1 MKQHCA
7 AALILLFL
15 AVPTSGAEL
24 RGHGGPVRA
33 LAASGD
39 LALTGSFDSTAILWS
54 AQDGSALRVFRHHA
68 GGVTAVALLPDGYA
82 TGGEDGRIALWR
94 DGEDRPVAEPAAHAA
109 PVAALA
115 VSPDGAWLASAGW
128 DGAARLIPLAA
139 GAETTLPHDGPV
151 NAVAF
156 LPDGRLVTAAQD
168 LTLRVWAAD
177 GRLVASARTLA
188 PQNALAVAG
197 STVVSAGADGM
208 VRFFDAALAPLG
220 DTWTDGG
227 PIVAMAATR
236 DGAVVAASSVTGA
249 VTVIDAA
256 TRVARL
262 TIAEVGPVWSV
273 AFADDGATLL
283 AGGGDRV
290 VRRWDVAT
298 GAALDRA
305 DLTTPAPYADL
316 GDSRGA
322 QIFRACAACHTL
334 GPDDGHRAGP
344 TLHGVFGRRIGTASG
359 YDYSAALREMDIVWT
374 PDTVSALFEKGPAAY
389 TPGTKMPEQR
399 ILNADDRAAL
409 MTFLDE
415 RTR

>member
-1 MKQHCA
+1 MKMR
-7 AALILLFL
+7 ALL
-15 AVPTSGAEL
+15 AMLMSLTAPMTGAAEL

-33 LAASGD
+33 IAAAGD

-54 AQDGSALRVFRHHA
+54 TGDGRALRVLRHHA

-94 DGEDRPVAEPAAHAA
+94 DGEERPVAEPAAHAG

-115 VSPDGAWLASAGW
+115 VSPDGRRLASAGW
-128 DGAARLIPLAA
+128 DGAARLIPLGA
-139 GAETTLPHDGPV
+139 GAEVTLPHGAPV

-168 LTLRVWAAD
+168 LTLRVWRPDGGVAAT
-177 GRLVASARTLA
+177 ARTPA
-188 PQNALAVAG
+188 PQNALAAAREVIA
-197 STVVSAGADGM
+197 SAGADAA
-208 VRFFDAALAPLG
+208 VRFFDADLTELAAAP
-220 DTWTDGG
+220 TEGG
-227 PIVAMAATR
+227 PIVGLAASA
-236 DGAVVAASSVTGA
+236 DGATVAASSVTGT
-249 VTVIDAA
+249 VTVLDATA
-256 TRVARL
+256 MAVRL
-262 TIAEVGPVWSV
+262 AIAEVGPVWSI

-290 VRRWDVAT
+290 VRRWDVTT
-298 GAALDRA
+298 GAALDRT
-305 DLTTPAPYADL
+305 DLTTPAPDAGL

-322 QIFRACAACHTL
+322 QVFRACAACHTL

-344 TLHGVFGRRIGTASG
+344 TLHGIFGRRIGAAPG
-359 YDYSAALREMDIVWT
+359 YDYSQALRGMDIVWT
-374 PDTVSALFEKGPAAY
+374 PETVSELFEIGPTAY

-399 ILNADDRAAL
+399 ILSAEDRAAL
-409 MTFLDE
+409 MDFLKQ